1 MRLLTLFRLPF
12 AIALLLTLGALV
24 AGALWLV
31 VVGLLATVVVYMLG
45 RDPVRAVP
53 SQPLGIVS
61 PVDGRVASVG
71 AERDPFL
78 ERDALLIRVR
88 QGPLAPAILCSPT
101 EGRVE
106 RMWSGPGLAEHE
118 AGGRLAVHIRTDE
131 DDDVVFVVGR
141 GVTGIPGPLQWS
153 VQPGERVG
161 QGQRRG
167 LAGWGRWVNV
177 YLPAGSVAAVES
189 GTHVEAGTDL
199 VCQLVHAP

>member
-12 AIALLLTLGALV
+12 AIALLLTAGALV
-24 AGALWLV
+24 AGVFWLAALGLV
-31 VVGLLATVVVYMLG
+31 AMAAVYVLG

-71 AERDPFL
+71 TGQDPFL
-78 ERDALLIRVR
+78 ERDALLVRLR
-88 QGPLAPAILCSPT
+88 QGPLAPAILCSPA

-141 GVTGIPGPLQWS
+141 ATHGFPGPLRWS

-167 LAGWGRWVNV
+167 LAAWGRWINI
-177 YLPAGSVAAVES
+177 YLPAGSVPAVES
-189 GTHVEAGTDL
+189 GAHVNAGADL

>member
-12 AIALLLTLGALV
+12 AAALLVTLGALV
-24 AGALWLV
+24 AGQLWLV
-31 VVGLLATVVVYMLG
+31 LLGLVATAAVYVLG

-61 PVDGRVASVG
+61 PVDGRVVSV
-71 AERDPFL
+71 APARDPFL
-78 ERDALLIRVR
+78 ERDALLVRVR
-88 QGPLAPAILCSPT
+88 QGPLAPVILCSPT
-101 EGRVE
+101 EGQVE
-106 RMWSGPGLAEHE
+106 GMWSGPGLAEHE

-141 GVTGIPGPLQWS
+141 TATGLPGPLRWS

-167 LAGWGRWVNV
+167 LAGWGRWVHI
-177 YLPAGSVAAVES
+177 YLPAGSTAAVES
-189 GTHVEAGTDL
+189 GVRVDAGADL
-199 VCQLVHAP
+199 ICQLVHAT